1 LRREAHLLEASLRD
15 QYEIKSL
22 LLKIAPKLGAIV
34 WVGVK
39 SEPPLISIDKDA
51 VLVAKTGSTRSYVV
65 AVSPL

>member
-1 LRREAHLLEASLRD
+1 
-15 QYEIKSL
+15 L